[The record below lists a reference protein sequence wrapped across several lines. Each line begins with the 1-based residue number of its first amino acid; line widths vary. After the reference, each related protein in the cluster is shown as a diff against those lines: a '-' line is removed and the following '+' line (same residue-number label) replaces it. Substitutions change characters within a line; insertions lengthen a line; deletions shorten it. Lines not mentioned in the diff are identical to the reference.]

1 MSTNK
6 RSLEAILPGGSMR
19 GCNLA
24 ASGIQVA
31 LGACDLDAGVSTRE
45 SIERISYKVS
55 QAAKAT
61 GISRYVLY
69 SAIRHEKLRAFQ
81 PNEGGDL
88 LILVEDLRAWI
99 RRHPAPPRTKT

>member
-1 MSTNK
+1 MSTSK
-6 RSLEAILPGGSMR
+6 RIPEQISPDSGTR
-19 GCNLA
+19 GRTVPN
-24 ASGIQVA
+24 SGIQPA
-31 LGACDLDAGVSTRE
+31 SAACNFENSVSRDKP
-45 SIERISYKVS
+45 IERISYKVS

-69 SAIRHEKLRAFQ
+69 SAIRREHLRAFQ

-99 RRHPAPPRTKT
+99 RGHPAGPRTKS

>member
-1 MSTNK
+1 MSTK
-6 RSLEAILPGGSMR
+6 RRLPKESAPGNGTR
-19 GCNLA
+19 GCSLPT
-24 ASGIQVA
+24 SGIQA
-31 LGACDLDAGVSTRE
+31 AAGPGDPEPGVSKDE
-45 SIERISYKVS
+45 LIERISYKVS

-69 SAIRHEKLRAFQ
+69 SAIRREQLHAFQ

-99 RRHPAPPRTKT
+99 RRHPARPRTKS